1 MTRST
6 PSVSGTSP
14 IVAVRDVVASVAF
27 YETCLGFER
36 ELYNPDH
43 GFALVRRGALMVSFI
58 RASDDAAL
66 KATANNVSAQFW
78 MDDVAGYFEDIQ
90 GRFERYPELAPT
102 APIDCDYGVR
112 ELHIKD
118 PDGFLMLFTD
128 LKDFTKG
135 AT

>member
-14 IVAVRDVVASVAF
+14 IIAVRDVIASVTF

-43 GFALVRRGALMVSFI
+43 GFALVRRNNLMVSFVQ
-58 RASDDAAL
+58 ASDDAAL
-66 KATANNVSAQFW
+66 AATANNVSAQLW
-78 MDDVAGYFEDIQ
+78 MDDVAGYWDAIK
-90 GRFERYPELAPT
+90 GRFGDHPDLAPT
-102 APIDCDYGVR
+102 GPIDRDYGVR

-118 PDGFLMLFTD
+118 PDGFLMFFTD

-135 AT
+135 A

>member
-6 PSVSGTSP
+6 PSGSGTSP
-14 IVAVRDVVASVAF
+14 LVAVRDVEASVNF

-43 GFALVRRGALMVSFI
+43 GFALVKRGSLMVSFVK
-58 RASDDAAL
+58 ANDDAAL
-66 KATANNVSAQFW
+66 KATAHTASAQLW
-78 MDDVAGYFEDIQ
+78 MEDVAGYWDEIKDNFSNHAA
-90 GRFERYPELAPT
+90 LAPM
-102 APIDCDYGVR
+102 PPMDRDYGVR

-118 PDGFLMLFTD
+118 LDGFLMFFTD